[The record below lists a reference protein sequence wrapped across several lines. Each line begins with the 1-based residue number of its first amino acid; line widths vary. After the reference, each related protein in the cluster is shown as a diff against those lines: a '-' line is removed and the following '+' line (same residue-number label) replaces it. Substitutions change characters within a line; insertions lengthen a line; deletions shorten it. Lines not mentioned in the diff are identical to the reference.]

1 MYERIVIPV
10 DGSEP
15 SKEAVRQG
23 LEFAKAAG
31 AKVLALYVM
40 DTTAFASI
48 PPDSLTTDIHSV
60 LNKEAYEAVNYVVR
74 EGKKTGVYVETK
86 IVEGAPSEEI
96 IKNSGVND
104 LIVLGTKG
112 RTGLEKILLG
122 SVAEN
127 VVHHASCP
135 VMVVRKKDD

>member
-1 MYERIVIPV
+1 MYERIIIPT

-15 SKEAVRQG
+15 SKEAVKQG
-23 LEFAKAAG
+23 LELAKATG
-31 AKVLALYVM
+31 VKVLALYVM
-40 DTTAFASI
+40 DTTAFAAI
-48 PPDSLTTDIHSV
+48 PPDSLTTDIYSL
-60 LNKEAYEAVNYVVR
+60 LNKAAHETVNYVVR
-74 EGKKTGVYVETK
+74 EGKRIGVYVETK
-86 IVEGAPSEEI
+86 IVEGVPSEQI
-96 IKNSGVND
+96 IENSGPND

-135 VMVVRKKDD
+135 VMVVRKSD

>member
-1 MYERIVIPV
+1 MYERIIIPT

-23 LEFAKAAG
+23 LELAKATG

-40 DTTAFASI
+40 DTTAFAAI
-48 PPDSLTTDIHSV
+48 PPDSLTTDIYSL
-60 LNKEAYEAVNYVVR
+60 LNKDAHETVNYVVR
-74 EGKKTGVYVETK
+74 EGKKLDVYVETK
-86 IVEGAPSEEI
+86 IAEGAPSEQI
-96 IKNSGVND
+96 IKNSGQND
-104 LIVLGTKG
+104 IIVLGTKG

-135 VMVVRKKDD
+135 VMVVRKSD